1 MGAYIKCGDYNTNY
15 KYIIFTCIFNYL
27 TYFIDGDL
35 KEILI
40 SSKIIDKKKAYRIS
54 MHDVI
59 IDIFNYIGIII
70 ISIIL
75 YKFKE
80 QKSSTNKQ
88 NNKNESNNSL
98 EILLIHNDI
107 KEEINKNISI
117 LNLFFILSY
126 WIIIDHVA
134 RIIFPLMIFEYCI
147 FELLCLSFLTSILL
161 KTKIYRH
168 QKIGIIINS
177 LSCFIFGLIRFIL
190 TTDENKFINKKYKW
204 LIPISIIIY
213 LFIIISTSYIFTKLK
228 FYMDLRFIS
237 PTKLLLFY
245 GIIGFIFSTIA
256 CIIETSFKCVGVEKE
271 LFCWVYLNI
280 ENNTNNGINIEI
292 YTYNENNVTN
302 VNNTKSKTDRYI
314 ENFFIFIKDFSEL
327 YSKDITIEIIIIFI
341 EIIFFYCSLYFDIL
355 IINYL
360 TPMHFIFCNLIF
372 IFIAELIDLIKNI
385 ISGFNYLS
393 LVDISPYFF
402 SFIGFMIYL
411 ELIELN
417 FCKLNYNLRKYINER
432 SLKDIYEDNTNES
445 IISEPESDER
455 DSLINDYVEMPINK
469 KNN

>member
-1 MGAYIKCGDYNTNY
+1 M
-15 KYIIFTCIFNYL
+15 
-27 TYFIDGDL
+27 
-35 KEILI
+35 
-40 SSKIIDKKKAYRIS
+40 
-54 MHDVI
+54 
-59 IDIFNYIGIII
+59 
-70 ISIIL
+70 
-75 YKFKE
+75 
-80 QKSSTNKQ
+80 
-88 NNKNESNNSL
+88 
-98 EILLIHNDI
+98 
-107 KEEINKNISI
+107 
-117 LNLFFILSY
+117 
-126 WIIIDHVA
+126 
-134 RIIFPLMIFEYCI
+134 
-147 FELLCLSFLTSILL
+147 

-177 LSCFIFGLIRFIL
+177 LSCFIFGIIRFIFI
-190 TTDENKFINKKYKW
+190 TDENNNLNKKYKW

-237 PTKLLLFY
+237 PTKLIIFY

-271 LFCWVYLNI
+271 LFCWVYPNI
-280 ENNTNNGINIEI
+280 ENNTNNGINIGI
-292 YTYNENNVTN
+292 YTYNENNTTN
-302 VNNTKSKTDRYI
+302 SNNTKSKTDRYI

-327 YSKDITIEIIIIFI
+327 DPKEITIEIIIIFI
-341 EIIFFYCSLYFDIL
+341 EIIIYYCELYFDVL
-355 IINYL
+355 VINYL
-360 TPMHFIFCNLIF
+360 TPMHFMFCNLIYL
-372 IFIAELIDLIKNI
+372 FIAELIDLIKKI

-393 LVDISPYFF
+393 LVGISPYFF

-445 IISEPESDER
+445 IISEPEIDER
-455 DSLINDYVEMPINK
+455 DSSINDYVEMPINK